1 MGINLE
7 VVALD
12 KLIQGNVMERKCDA
26 EMAAEIER
34 LVDGHNVGA
43 AILMRCLPSNSTTPI
58 SLLFHLLHHLPSLNL
73 STTH

>member
-1 MGINLE
+1 MEINLE
-7 VVALD
+7 VVALY

-43 AILMRCLPSNSTTPI
+43 AILMRCLPSN
-58 SLLFHLLHHLPSLNL
+58 
-73 STTH
+73 